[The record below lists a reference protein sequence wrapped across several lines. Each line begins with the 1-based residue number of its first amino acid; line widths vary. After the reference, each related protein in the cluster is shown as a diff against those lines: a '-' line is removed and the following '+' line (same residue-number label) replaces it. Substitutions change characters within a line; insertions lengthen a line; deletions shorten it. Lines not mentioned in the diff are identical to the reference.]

1 MIISRT
7 PVRLSFLGGG
17 TDFPHYYER
26 HRGAVLGT
34 TIDKYVYVSL
44 NRLSPFFDYKI
55 RVAYSKSELVNSV
68 EEIAH
73 PSVRECLRFKNINGF
88 LDVHFF
94 SDLPV
99 RTGLGSSSSF
109 TVGFLNALYALE
121 GRLVPKKQLAEEAIQ
136 IEQQIIKENVGSQD
150 QVHASHGGLNIIEF
164 GADGIK
170 VQPLVISKEKRA
182 LLEEAVMIFY
192 TGETRYAHD
201 VHEEQVRRTRSG
213 ANDALLQHMYDSVW
227 KAVEIVSAGQ
237 PDAMIEKL
245 GKLLHENWIIKKSL
259 ASQVSNSLID
269 GIYERAIAAGAFGG
283 KIAGAGGGGFMAFIV
298 PPDRRD
304 PVRKVLSGL
313 LEVSF
318 KFEEEGSTIIYM
330 KP

>member
-1 MIISRT
+1 
-7 PVRLSFLGGG
+7 
-17 TDFPHYYER
+17 
-26 HRGAVLGT
+26 
-34 TIDKYVYVSL
+34 
-44 NRLSPFFDYKI
+44 
-55 RVAYSKSELVNSV
+55 
-68 EEIAH
+68 
-73 PSVRECLRFKNINGF
+73 
-88 LDVHFF
+88 
-94 SDLPV
+94 
-99 RTGLGSSSSF
+99 
-109 TVGFLNALYALE
+109 
-121 GRLVPKKQLAEEAIQ
+121 
-136 IEQQIIKENVGSQD
+136 
-150 QVHASHGGLNIIEF
+150 
-164 GADGIK
+164 
-170 VQPLVISKEKRA
+170 
-182 LLEEAVMIFY
+182 MIFY

-201 VHEEQVRRTRSG
+201 VHEEQVRRTKTG
-213 ANDALLQHMYDSVW
+213 ANDALLKHMYDSVW
-227 KAVEIVSAGQ
+227 KAVEIVSAAQ

-304 PVRKVLSGL
+304 PVRKALSGL